1 MNDREQ
7 RLPAFIAKATG
18 HDAVPT
24 GGFADEE
31 EVPDNIAG
39 DSGLLVTGRRKKGP
53 GELRLL
59 ARTVQGTS
67 ALAARVRRTDAYP
80 NLQLCDGGRSR
91 FSA

>member
-1 MNDREQ
+1 LDGYLRSHCIDPNLLRADAFEKFMNDREQ

-39 DSGLLVTGRRKKGP
+39 DSGLLVT
-53 GELRLL
+53 
-59 ARTVQGTS
+59 
-67 ALAARVRRTDAYP
+67 AAA
-80 NLQLCDGGRSR
+80 
-91 FSA
+91 